1 VASRVGAVFARNGGV
16 ATTPELRQLGFS
28 EARIRS
34 LVESGLLITY
44 HRGVY
49 VLGKLAA
56 SVAGD
61 IPGEHALHL
70 ASALAASGA
79 PCAGSHAT
87 AATIHGLD
95 ILDRPSGD
103 LVFLTHPRRSGSRAA
118 RPGIRLHAAEL
129 RQGDVVKRH
138 SVSITS
144 VARTVVDLARA
155 GTFREGV
162 VVADS
167 ALHTSKTTHAELQA
181 VVAACPQWPGIQ
193 RARRVL
199 DFSDERAESPLESLS
214 RVIMHE
220 RKLPPPELQ
229 ARITNGYGAEIARV
243 DFFWPQYRTI
253 GEADGAMKY
262 QNPAAARKQLERDK
276 KLRAAGYELVH
287 FGWQGIVYETD
298 QVVGEFRTA
307 FGRGR
312 T

>member
-1 VASRVGAVFARNGGV
+1 VPSRVGAVFARNGGV
-16 ATTPELRQLGFS
+16 ATTRELRELGFS
-28 EARIRS
+28 EARIRL
-34 LVESGLLITY
+34 LVETGLLVAY

-49 VLGKLAA
+49 VPGEHAA

-61 IPGEHALHL
+61 ISREHALRL
-70 ASALAASGA
+70 ASALAASDA

-95 ILDRPSGD
+95 MLDRPSSD

-129 RQGDVVKRH
+129 RQADVVKRH
-138 SVSITS
+138 SVSVTS

-155 GTFREGV
+155 GTFREGG

-167 ALHTSKTTHAELQA
+167 ALHAGKTTRAELQA
-181 VVAACPQWPGIQ
+181 VVAACPKWPGIRQ
-193 RARRVL
+193 ARRVL
-199 DFSDERAESPLESLS
+199 DFSDERSESPLESLS

-229 ARITNGYGAEIARV
+229 VHITDGYGAEIARV

-276 KLRAAGYELVH
+276 KLRTAGYELVH
-287 FGWQGIVYETD
+287 FGWQGIVYDTD
-298 QVVGEFRTA
+298 QVVGEFLTA
-307 FGRGR
+307 FGRG
-312 T
+312 